1 MIQDGEEIPHDIL
14 TNMLSSKGNIIIC
27 DSTWEKGPIR

>member
-14 TNMLSSKGNIIIC
+14 TNMLSSKGNSYTVIVVL
-27 DSTWEKGPIR
+27 